1 MAQASALRQRLMGH
15 AALFTVELR
24 RYFNGFLIMKVLDAP
39 PVSSSYQLKS
49 ELARYCLPQANQ
61 DANLKLAWVNS
72 ICILFLVIGIFGARR
87 GVISIRNLPPLREV
101 VPVVVIP
108 QTLPP
113 QAAMPQKREQ
123 PRQQDAPGRVFVAL
137 PNAPNINFSVPT
149 LGTLVSSAALASAP
163 PLNPL
168 AAPGQVVALGNTGA
182 GGERPAPPYPQL
194 AMQSGEQGTIVLLL
208 GGDEAGNV
216 ISIDVKESS
225 GFPFLDHATVEFI
238 KTHWHLPTNAG
249 TRLFQT
255 SITYKLQ
262 F

>member
-1 MAQASALRQRLMGH
+1 MG
-15 AALFTVELR
+15 ANQTTYE
-24 RYFNGFLIMKVLDAP
+24 
-39 PVSSSYQLKS
+39 LKS
-49 ELARYCLPQANQ
+49 ELARYCLPSARR
-61 DANLKLAWVNS
+61 DANLQLAWVNS
-72 ICILFLVIGIFGARR
+72 ICLLFLIIGVFGARR
-87 GVISIRNLPPLREV
+87 GVISIRNLPPIREV

-113 QAAMPQKREQ
+113 EAIMPRKREQ
-123 PRQQDAPGRVFVAL
+123 PRQQEAPARVFVAL
-137 PNAPNINFSVPT
+137 PTAPNISFSVPT
-149 LGTLVSSAALASAP
+149 LGTLVSSVALASAP

-168 AAPGQVVALGNTGA
+168 AAPAQVVSLGNTGA

-194 AMQSGEQGTIVLLL
+194 AMQNGEQGTIVLLL
-208 GGDEAGNV
+208 GGDAAGNV

-249 TRLFQT
+249 TRLFRT
-255 SITYKLQ
+255 RITYQLQ

>member
-1 MAQASALRQRLMGH
+1 M
-15 AALFTVELR
+15 
-24 RYFNGFLIMKVLDAP
+24 DANRTT
-39 PVSSSYQLKS
+39 YELKS
-49 ELARYCLPQANQ
+49 ELARYCLPSANQ

-72 ICILFLVIGIFGARR
+72 ICIFFLVIGLAGARR
-87 GVISIRNLPPLREV
+87 GIISIKTLPPIREA

-113 QAAMPQKREQ
+113 QAVMPQKREQ
-123 PRQQDAPGRVFVAL
+123 PQQQNAPAQVFVAL

-149 LGTLVSSAALASAP
+149 IGTLTSSAALASAP

-168 AAPGQVVALGNTGA
+168 AAPSQVVSLGNTGA

-208 GGDEAGNV
+208 GGDATGNV
-216 ISIDVKESS
+216 ISVDVKESS

-238 KTHWHLPTNAG
+238 KTHWHLPTDAG